1 MRGRQ
6 RAPVAGVVGLARRIP
21 RRFAWR
27 IAMRL
32 SLRTACI
39 LLLGLT
45 ALSVALPSLAGDRRF
60 DHRHP
65 RRDQVLDRTQRQN
78 HRITHE
84 VREGDLTHAQAH
96 ALRLDDRSVRHEQ
109 RADARA
115 NGGYITRREQKHLN
129 RQLNANSK
137 LIGH

>member
-1 MRGRQ
+1 
-6 RAPVAGVVGLARRIP
+6 
-21 RRFAWR
+21 
-27 IAMRL
+27 MRL
-32 SLRTACI
+32 SPRTAGI

-45 ALSVALPSLAGDRRF
+45 AVLIAAPGFAGDRRF
-60 DHRHP
+60 EHRHP

-96 ALRLDDRSVRHEQ
+96 TLRLDDRSVRQQQ

-115 NGGYITRREQKHLN
+115 NGGYITRREQKNLN
-129 RQLNANSK
+129 RKLNASSQR
-137 LIGH
+137 IGH